1 MLWNIVEVKLT
12 GLVWLWIGDCRLCI
26 WKILKVLPEKIQ
38 LTMIH
43 HGLMS
48 GLCKNRQFNSLTWTI
63 YVVAVS
69 NATYLTQWHT
79 HALSWAS
86 SQIRKLSCC
95 ACTGIAGNFP
105 PSPWVNDSE
114 MYHGTCVKHV
124 SWCMTGSLTSVHCSR
139 WRGKR
144 SRHFQRMRIPQF
156 SVSGKRSKQTAEPR
170 EMHCLISCMSYT
182 CHCVHIP

>member
-1 MLWNIVEVKLT
+1 MGWCQDCAKTDNSIRWL
-12 GLVWLWIGDCRLCI
+12 GLFL
-26 WKILKVLPEKIQ
+26 LPQYQMAHI
-38 LTMIH
+38 
-43 HGLMS
+43 S
-48 GLCKNRQFNSLTWTI
+48 P
-63 YVVAVS
+63 
-69 NATYLTQWHT
+69 QWHT

-95 ACTGIAGNFP
+95 ACTGIAGNFS

-144 SRHFQRMRIPQF
+144 SRHFERMRNPQF

-182 CHCVHIP
+182 CHCVYIP